1 MLINQ
6 NSQVAFSM
14 RDWGLLN
21 LEKQSSSQILI
32 RSSNFEVSNT
42 GPQHKESIDQNESN
56 LVRQAIYD
64 LEDEDNMA
72 HGGLMNEDV
81 ADYFLKIFLKQSAN
95 STSVIVDLGK
105 LEIEITEHVVK
116 RVTETLLQDFP

>member
-42 GPQHKESIDQNESN
+42 GP
-56 LVRQAIYD
+56 
-64 LEDEDNMA
+64 
-72 HGGLMNEDV
+72 
-81 ADYFLKIFLKQSAN
+81 
-95 STSVIVDLGK
+95 
-105 LEIEITEHVVK
+105 
-116 RVTETLLQDFP
+116 

>member
-1 MLINQ
+1 
-6 NSQVAFSM
+6 
-14 RDWGLLN
+14 
-21 LEKQSSSQILI
+21 
-32 RSSNFEVSNT
+32 
-42 GPQHKESIDQNESN
+42 
-56 LVRQAIYD
+56 
-64 LEDEDNMA
+64 MA

-116 RVTETLLQDFP
+116 RVTETLL